1 MTRDSV
7 RRTSDLVQVR
17 FGEIAIDLREARSGQ
32 LIRADAYPRDLTEFP
47 VRFAADPALGTFP
60 DVALAGAFSAS
71 PSLDE

>member
-1 MTRDSV
+1 MDSLTTRSISLLRGD
-7 RRTSDLVQVR
+7 
-17 FGEIAIDLREARSGQ
+17 FREARSGQ